1 MFSESESESRSVSAG
16 IEAAARSMTPRT
28 AGGECLVFKVAAAR
42 KKDDQLAAEP
52 VEQKPRAEEKKQVGG
67 HRRAHGG
74 APARHAELILK
85 KSAGGLC
92 DRAERDAEH
101 DGQGKGKR
109 MDKEN
114 KNGCICEKKQNVRR
128 VVPPKCP
135 YAFQRLTPVQIQ
147 YARRSGRN
155 AKKSFAARVFGV
167 KGGGLMVME
176 ESGCGA
182 ELEQLVERYTDTLF
196 RISYSMC
203 GVVADALRAHPD
215 RMEKRRL
222 PRVV

>member
-1 MFSESESESRSVSAG
+1 
-16 IEAAARSMTPRT
+16 
-28 AGGECLVFKVAAAR
+28 
-42 KKDDQLAAEP
+42 
-52 VEQKPRAEEKKQVGG
+52 
-67 HRRAHGG
+67 
-74 APARHAELILK
+74 
-85 KSAGGLC
+85 
-92 DRAERDAEH
+92 
-101 DGQGKGKR
+101 
-109 MDKEN
+109 
-114 KNGCICEKKQNVRR
+114 
-128 VVPPKCP
+128 
-135 YAFQRLTPVQIQ
+135 
-147 YARRSGRN
+147 
-155 AKKSFAARVFGV
+155 VFGV